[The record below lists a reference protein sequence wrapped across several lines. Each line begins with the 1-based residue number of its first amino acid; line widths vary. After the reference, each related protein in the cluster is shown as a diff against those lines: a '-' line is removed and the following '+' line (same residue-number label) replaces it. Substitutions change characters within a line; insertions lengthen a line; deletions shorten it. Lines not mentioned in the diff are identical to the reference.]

1 MILQSGAINPDS
13 VEGLRQGAKL
23 YAQIRNRQADY
34 INVARNTGLSLE
46 QCKILKDYMFLN
58 KHELIA
64 GYERF
69 FPDLAMAQSWLR
81 LAEAHGKNI
90 LPMDTLMLKHELFE
104 INLLLTN
111 SKMSP
116 AQAHEIA
123 EVKFNYSL
131 EVEKHYRAR
140 VTIKRK

>member
-1 MILQSGAINPDS
+1 MLLQSGALNPDS
-13 VEGLRQGAKL
+13 AEGIRQGIKL
-23 YAQIRNRQADY
+23 YDQIRNRKADY
-34 INVARNTGLSLE
+34 ENVAKNTGLSLE
-46 QCKILKDYMFLN
+46 QCRILKNYMFLN
-58 KHELIA
+58 KHELVA

-81 LAEAHGKNI
+81 LSEVHGKNI

-116 AQAHEIA
+116 AQAHVIA
-123 EVKFNYSL
+123 EDKFNYSQA
-131 EVEKHYRAR
+131 VVSHYKLKR
-140 VTIKRK
+140 VRRK

>member
-1 MILQSGAINPDS
+1 
-13 VEGLRQGAKL
+13 
-23 YAQIRNRQADY
+23 
-34 INVARNTGLSLE
+34 
-46 QCKILKDYMFLN
+46 MFLN